1 MTLEREVDRKSH
13 SSEQLTIIDRL
24 TKVAAAELSVAA
36 PMPSIT
42 SGGGRAK
49 LRGGDRNSRMIQLIT
64 RHTRYIYYLGWVR

>member
-1 MTLEREVDRKSH
+1 MTLEREAVRKSH
-13 SSEQLTIIDRL
+13 SCIEQLTIIDRL

-49 LRGGDRNSRMIQLIT
+49 LRGGDRNSRMIQLIA
-64 RHTRYIYYLGWVR
+64 RHTRYI